1 MHKLKKTLIISLLS
15 LLLFSCDSEVVK
27 TFEEYTGPAI
37 EAIDITTLFTEDA
50 ELKIKLQAPV
60 QWELQNNDREFPEGM
75 EVDFYDN
82 DTVHTSK
89 LTANYGYYTD
99 ETKIYKATGNVI
111 IVNEE
116 KGETMKTEELFWE
129 PEKEIIYTEKFVRI
143 QTQDEILEGYGLE
156 AKEDFSSY
164 KIKKPTGIFNME

>member
-1 MHKLKKTLIISLLS
+1 MHSLKQFIVISILS
-15 LLLFSCDSEVVK
+15 IFLFSCSEEVVK
-27 TFEEYTGPAI
+27 TFKEYTGPAI
-37 EAIDITTLFTEDA
+37 EAENITTLFTEDA

-60 QWELQNNDREFPEGM
+60 QWELQNKDREFPEGM

-82 DTVHTSK
+82 DTTHTSK

-99 ETKIYKATGNVI
+99 ETKIYKATGNVV

-116 KGETMKTEELFWE
+116 KGETMKSEELFWE
-129 PEKEIIYTEKFVRI
+129 PDKEIIYTDKFVRI
-143 QTQDEILEGYGLE
+143 ETQDEILEGYGLE